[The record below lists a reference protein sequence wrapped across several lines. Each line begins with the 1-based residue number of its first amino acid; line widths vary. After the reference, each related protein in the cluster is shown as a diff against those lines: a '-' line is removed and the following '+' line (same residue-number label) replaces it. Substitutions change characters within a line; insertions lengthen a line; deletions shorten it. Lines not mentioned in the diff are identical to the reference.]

1 MEKIHSGTILYE
13 YDPLMRIK
21 KVTDPEG
28 RVRKF
33 EYTKSGKLHAVYF
46 CGRKDQELIYDNAG
60 RVEKRTF
67 AYVTT
72 EGVAVVS
79 NTGRLITAWTKDT
92 FDANMIEIVER
103 LCGE

>member
-1 MEKIHSGTILYE
+1 VIAL
-13 YDPLMRIK
+13 
-21 KVTDPEG
+21 
-28 RVRKF
+28 F
-33 EYTKSGKLHAVYF
+33 
-46 CGRKDQELIYDNAG
+46 LI
-60 RVEKRTF
+60 RRF

-92 FDANMIEIVER
+92 FNANMIEIVER